1 MIVNFQLWG
10 QLRQAAGETSP
21 EVDVPDGSTAIEA
34 VQALGGSC
42 EGVRSMILDEDGS
55 VRPVI
60 LIFREGRQLEADDAE
75 PLSAGCELT
84 LMSPIAGG

>member
-10 QLRQAAGETSP
+10 QLRQAAGGTSYV
-21 EVDVPDGSTAIEA
+21 VDVPDGVTATEA
-34 VQALGGSC
+34 VQALASSC
-42 EGVRSMILDEDGS
+42 EGVRSMILDDDGS

-60 LIFREGRQLEADDAE
+60 LIFREGRQLETDDTE
-75 PLSAGCELT
+75 SLLTGCELT